1 MPLDQAWLGLAWHP
15 DGRRLYSTG
24 GNLVQEFAYQADGL
38 RLLRTFPLPASPTAL
53 GGGLAVTPD
62 GLHLFVTRVLE
73 QKLLELSTE
82 SGVIERTIDLPAEAY
97 SCLLSPD
104 GKRLFVSLWGGGKVM
119 VFDATSLEPVGEAA
133 VGEHP
138 NAMALSLSGDRLFVA
153 CANTNGVWVVDTSS
167 LKATEQIGVAMF
179 SQAPAGTTP
188 NGLALSPDGRT
199 LLVANAD
206 NNTVAVVDVSEAGH
220 STVSGF
226 IPTGWY
232 PTAVGF
238 DRAGRNVYVLSGKG
252 LSSLPNPRGP
262 NPMKGRGEQYIAGLL
277 KGALS
282 TLPLPRGEEL
292 QRMTAQAVSL
302 SPYSDTVRL
311 APAGAPRASSIPAE
325 VGRPSP
331 IRYVFY
337 IIRENRS
344 YDQVLGD
351 VPQGDGDPSLCLF
364 GENITPNA
372 HALAREF
379 TLFDNFFVNAEVSY
393 DGHAFSTGAY
403 ATDVVEK
410 IWPANYAK
418 RGGAYLSEGGGA
430 MRNPY
435 GNVAAP
441 AQGYIWDACAR
452 AGLSVRSY
460 GEFVQHG
467 DQWGDTTSPIKASVP
482 GLVGA
487 ISPEFPPFDLD
498 IPDQTRADIW
508 LKEFKAFEAADTL
521 PRLTVIRLPRD
532 HTAGTRVGSVTPLS
546 MVADNDLALGRV
558 VEAISRSRYWRNPRS
573 SSSRTTRR
581 TGRITW
587 TRIGRCCWWPA
598 RSPGAG
604 QWTTRS
610 TRRRGCCGQSS

>member
-1 MPLDQAWLGLAWHP
+1 
-15 DGRRLYSTG
+15 
-24 GNLVQEFAYQADGL
+24 
-38 RLLRTFPLPASPTAL
+38 
-53 GGGLAVTPD
+53 
-62 GLHLFVTRVLE
+62 
-73 QKLLELSTE
+73 
-82 SGVIERTIDLPAEAY
+82 
-97 SCLLSPD
+97 
-104 GKRLFVSLWGGGKVM
+104 
-119 VFDATSLEPVGEAA
+119 
-133 VGEHP
+133 
-138 NAMALSLSGDRLFVA
+138 
-153 CANTNGVWVVDTSS
+153 
-167 LKATEQIGVAMF
+167 MF

-220 STVSGF
+220 STVSGLH
-226 IPTGWY
+226 PDRAGTRPPSGSH
-232 PTAVGF
+232 
-238 DRAGRNVYVLSGKG
+238 RAGRNVYVLSGKG

-292 QRMTAQAVSL
+292 QRMTAQTVSL

-460 GEFVQHG
+460 GEFVEHG

-498 IPDQTRADIW
+498 IPDNRRA
-508 LKEFKAFEAADTL
+508 
-521 PRLTVIRLPRD
+521 
-532 HTAGTRVGSVTPLS
+532 
-546 MVADNDLALGRV
+546 
-558 VEAISRSRYWRNPRS
+558 
-573 SSSRTTRR
+573 RTS
-581 TGRITW
+581 G
-587 TRIGRCCWWPA
+587 
-598 RSPGAG
+598 
-604 QWTTRS
+604 
-610 TRRRGCCGQSS
+610 